1 MATKA
6 TKKEKNAVVKNTPK
20 KGSKSVTSEKGE
32 VVTKNKPNIFK
43 TIWNFVMKHKIIF
56 GIFLIIILIIIF
68 TLLFLKLSLNF
79 TAITINDDK
88 YSKADMNMS
97 LYNLKYNYFGKD
109 ASEIPDATLEE
120 QLSSVGMTV
129 SEYLKS
135 ETVNELKY
143 RSVIKKIADDNN
155 ITLTEEEKEEINSN
169 IKSVINSFGSHGKFK
184 KFLSKNKITEK
195 AYKSYLES
203 DKLYDKVFEELYASG
218 KKNYLTDEEIKKETS
233 NYYKEY
239 YKVNQIV
246 LGIVDT
252 NTLESLT
259 DTVINQKKTLIETI
273 LEKAKSGVDFE
284 ELVKKYSEEASSD
297 NNLYFTKDDVLEE
310 VYNAVDSLKE
320 DEISEIIKTKY
331 AYSIIKR
338 LKLDDRKLDEY
349 LEKKAKIKFNN
360 DITTKA
366 EDYKV
371 FYENAYKKIKEER

>member
-20 KGSKSVTSEKGE
+20 KGSKSVTSVKEK
-32 VVTKNKPNIFK
+32 VTESKPNIFK

-135 ETVNELKY
+135 EAVNELKY
-143 RSVIKKIADDNN
+143 RSVIKKIASDNN

-203 DKLYDKVFEELYASG
+203 DKLYDKVFEELYKSG

-239 YKVNQIV
+239 YKANQIV

-273 LEKAKSGVDFE
+273 LKEAKSGVDFE

-310 VYNAVDSLKE
+310 VYNVVDSLKE
-320 DEISEIIKTKY
+320 DEISDIIKTKY

-338 LKLDDRKLDEY
+338 LKLDDKKLDEY

-371 FYENAYKKIKEER
+371 FYENAYKKIK

>member
-1 MATKA
+1 MATIA

-338 LKLDDRKLDEY
+338 LKLDDKKLDEY

-371 FYENAYKKIKEER
+371 FYENAYKKIK

>member
-246 LGIVDT
+246 LEIVDT

-371 FYENAYKKIKEER
+371 FYENAYKKIK

>member
-20 KGSKSVTSEKGE
+20 KGSKSVTSVREK
-32 VVTKNKPNIFK
+32 VTESKPNIFK

-135 ETVNELKY
+135 EAVNELKY
-143 RSVIKKIADDNN
+143 RSVIKKIANDNN
-155 ITLTEEEKEEINSN
+155 ITLTEEENKEINSN

-203 DKLYDKVFEELYASG
+203 DKLYDKVFEELYKSG

-239 YKVNQIV
+239 YKANQIV

-273 LEKAKSGVDFE
+273 LKEAKSGVDFE

-310 VYNAVDSLKE
+310 VYNVVDSLKE
-320 DEISEIIKTKY
+320 DEISDIIKTKY

-338 LKLDDRKLDEY
+338 LPLDDKKLNDY

-371 FYENAYKKIKEER
+371 FYENAYKKIK

>member
-20 KGSKSVTSEKGE
+20 KGSKSVTSKKEE
-32 VVTKNKPNIFK
+32 VVTKSKTNIFK
-43 TIWNFVMKHKIIF
+43 NIWNFVMKHKIIF

-371 FYENAYKKIKEER
+371 FYENAYKKIK

>member
-135 ETVNELKY
+135 EAVNELKY

-218 KKNYLTDEEIKKETS
+218 KKKYLTDEEIKKETS

-371 FYENAYKKIKEER
+371 FYENAYKKIK

>member
-6 TKKEKNAVVKNTPK
+6 TKTKNAVVKNTPK
-20 KGSKSVTSEKGE
+20 KGSKSVTSVKEEK
-32 VVTKNKPNIFK
+32 VTKSKPNIFK

-79 TAITINDDK
+79 TALTINDDK

-109 ASEIPDATLEE
+109 ASEIPDATLDE
-120 QLSSVGMTV
+120 QLSSVSMTV

-135 ETVNELKY
+135 EAVNELKY
-143 RSVIKKIADDNN
+143 RSSIKKIANDNN
-155 ITLTEEEKEEINSN
+155 ITLTEEEKKEINSN

-184 KFLSKNKITEK
+184 KFLSRNKITEK

-239 YKVNQIV
+239 YKANQIV

-273 LEKAKSGVDFE
+273 LKEAKSGVDFE

-320 DEISEIIKTKY
+320 DEISDIIKTKY

-338 LKLDDRKLDEY
+338 LKLDDKKLDEY

-371 FYENAYKKIKEER
+371 FYENAYKKIK

>member
-6 TKKEKNAVVKNTPK
+6 TKKEKNAVVKNAPK

-79 TAITINDDK
+79 TAITIKDDK

-135 ETVNELKY
+135 EAVNELKY

-371 FYENAYKKIKEER
+371 FYENAYKKIK

>member
-1 MATKA
+1 MATKS

-371 FYENAYKKIKEER
+371 FYENAYKKIK

>member
-6 TKKEKNAVVKNTPK
+6 TKTTKNAVVKNPPK
-20 KGSKSVTSEKGE
+20 KGSKSVTSKKEE
-32 VVTKNKPNIFK
+32 VVTKSKTNIFK
-43 TIWNFVMKHKIIF
+43 NIWNFVMKHKIIF

-169 IKSVINSFGSHGKFK
+169 MESSKSF
-184 KFLSKNKITEK
+184 
-195 AYKSYLES
+195 
-203 DKLYDKVFEELYASG
+203 
-218 KKNYLTDEEIKKETS
+218 
-233 NYYKEY
+233 
-239 YKVNQIV
+239 
-246 LGIVDT
+246 
-252 NTLESLT
+252 
-259 DTVINQKKTLIETI
+259 
-273 LEKAKSGVDFE
+273 
-284 ELVKKYSEEASSD
+284 
-297 NNLYFTKDDVLEE
+297 
-310 VYNAVDSLKE
+310 
-320 DEISEIIKTKY
+320 
-331 AYSIIKR
+331 
-338 LKLDDRKLDEY
+338 
-349 LEKKAKIKFNN
+349 
-360 DITTKA
+360 
-366 EDYKV
+366 
-371 FYENAYKKIKEER
+371 

>member
-20 KGSKSVTSEKGE
+20 KGSKSVASVKEK
-32 VVTKNKPNIFK
+32 VTESKPNIFK

-135 ETVNELKY
+135 EAVNELKY
-143 RSVIKKIADDNN
+143 RSVIKKIASDNN

-203 DKLYDKVFEELYASG
+203 DKLYDKVFEELYKSG

-239 YKVNQIV
+239 YKANQIV

-273 LEKAKSGVDFE
+273 LKEAKSGVDFE

-297 NNLYFTKDDVLEE
+297 NNLYFTKGDVLEE
-310 VYNAVDSLKE
+310 VYNVVDSLKE
-320 DEISEIIKTKY
+320 DEISDIIKTKY

-338 LKLDDRKLDEY
+338 LKLDDKKLDEY
-349 LEKKAKIKFNN
+349 LEKRAKIKFNN

-371 FYENAYKKIKEER
+371 FYENAYKKIK

>member
-6 TKKEKNAVVKNTPK
+6 TKTTKNAVEKNTPK
-20 KGSKSVTSEKGE
+20 KGSKSVTSKKEE
-32 VVTKNKPNIFK
+32 VVTKSKTNIFK
-43 TIWNFVMKHKIIF
+43 NIWNFVMKHKIIF

-338 LKLDDRKLDEY
+338 LKLDDKKLDEY

-371 FYENAYKKIKEER
+371 FYENAYKKIK

>member
-143 RSVIKKIADDNN
+143 RSVIKKLADDNN

-371 FYENAYKKIKEER
+371 FYENAYKKIK

>member
-79 TAITINDDK
+79 TALTINDDK

-371 FYENAYKKIKEER
+371 FYENAYKKIK

>member
-310 VYNAVDSLKE
+310 VYNALDSLKE

-371 FYENAYKKIKEER
+371 FYENAYKKIK

>member
-6 TKKEKNAVVKNTPK
+6 TKTKNAVVKNTPK
-20 KGSKSVTSEKGE
+20 KGSKSVTSVKEEK
-32 VVTKNKPNIFK
+32 VTKSKPNIFK

-79 TAITINDDK
+79 TALTINDDK

-120 QLSSVGMTV
+120 QLSSVSMTV

-135 ETVNELKY
+135 EAVNELKY
-143 RSVIKKIADDNN
+143 RSSIKKIANDNN
-155 ITLTEEEKEEINSN
+155 ITLTEEEKKEINSN

-239 YKVNQIV
+239 YNANQIV

-273 LEKAKSGVDFE
+273 LKEAKSGVDFE

-320 DEISEIIKTKY
+320 DEISDIIKTKY

-338 LKLDDRKLDEY
+338 LKLDDKKLDEY

-371 FYENAYKKIKEER
+371 FYENAYKKIK

>member
-6 TKKEKNAVVKNTPK
+6 TKTKNAVVKNTPK
-20 KGSKSVTSEKGE
+20 KGSKSVSSSKEEK
-32 VVTKNKPNIFK
+32 VTKSKPNIFK

-79 TAITINDDK
+79 TALTINDDK

-135 ETVNELKY
+135 EAVNELKY
-143 RSVIKKIADDNN
+143 RSVIKKIASDNN

-203 DKLYDKVFEELYASG
+203 DKLYDKVFEELYKSG

-239 YKVNQIV
+239 YKANQIV

-259 DTVINQKKTLIETI
+259 DTVINQKKALIETI
-273 LEKAKSGVDFE
+273 LKEAESGVDFE

-310 VYNAVDSLKE
+310 VYNVVDSLKE
-320 DEISEIIKTKY
+320 DEISDIIKTKY

-338 LKLDDRKLDEY
+338 LKLDDKKLNDY

-371 FYENAYKKIKEER
+371 FYENAYKKIK

>member
-6 TKKEKNAVVKNTPK
+6 TKTKNAVVKNTPK
-20 KGSKSVTSEKGE
+20 KGSKSVSSSKEEK
-32 VVTKNKPNIFK
+32 VTKSKPNIFK

-79 TAITINDDK
+79 TALTINDDK

-135 ETVNELKY
+135 EAVNELKY
-143 RSVIKKIADDNN
+143 RSVIKKIASDNN

-203 DKLYDKVFEELYASG
+203 DKLYDKVFEELYKSG

-239 YKVNQIV
+239 YKANQIV

-273 LEKAKSGVDFE
+273 LKEAKSGVDFE

-297 NNLYFTKDDVLEE
+297 NNLYFTKGDVLEE
-310 VYNAVDSLKE
+310 VYNVVDSLKE
-320 DEISEIIKTKY
+320 DEISDIIKTKY

-338 LKLDDRKLDEY
+338 LKLDDKKLDEY
-349 LEKKAKIKFNN
+349 LEKRAKIKFNN

-371 FYENAYKKIKEER
+371 FYENAYKKIK

>member
-6 TKKEKNAVVKNTPK
+6 TKSKKNMVNEKAPK
-20 KGSKSVTSEKGE
+20 KGSKSVSSSKEEKI
-32 VVTKNKPNIFK
+32 TKKNTNIFK
-43 TIWNFVMKHKIIF
+43 SIWNFVMKHKIIF

-120 QLSSVGMTV
+120 QLSSLGMTV

-135 ETVNELKY
+135 EAVNELKY
-143 RSVIKKIADDNN
+143 RSVIKKIASDNN

-203 DKLYDKVFEELYASG
+203 DKLYDKVFEELYKSG

-239 YKVNQIV
+239 YKANQIV

-259 DTVINQKKTLIETI
+259 DTVINQKKALIETI
-273 LEKAKSGVDFE
+273 LKEAKSGVDFE

-310 VYNAVDSLKE
+310 VYNVVDSLKE
-320 DEISEIIKTKY
+320 DEISDIIKTKY

-338 LKLDDRKLDEY
+338 LKLDDKKLDEY

-371 FYENAYKKIKEER
+371 FYENAYKKIK

>member
-371 FYENAYKKIKEER
+371 FYENAYKKIK

>member
-6 TKKEKNAVVKNTPK
+6 TKTKNAVVKNTPK

-79 TAITINDDK
+79 TALTINDDK

-109 ASEIPDATLEE
+109 ASEIPDATLDE
-120 QLSSVGMTV
+120 QLSSVSMTV

-135 ETVNELKY
+135 EAVNELKY
-143 RSVIKKIADDNN
+143 RSVIKKIANDNN
-155 ITLTEEEKEEINSN
+155 ITLTDEEKQEINSN

-239 YKVNQIV
+239 YKANQIV

-320 DEISEIIKTKY
+320 DEISDIIKTKY

-338 LKLDDRKLDEY
+338 LKLDDKKLDEY

-371 FYENAYKKIKEER
+371 FYENAYKKIK

>member
-6 TKKEKNAVVKNTPK
+6 TKKEKKTPK

-371 FYENAYKKIKEER
+371 FYENAYKKIK

>member
-109 ASEIPDATLEE
+109 ASEIPDATLEV

-371 FYENAYKKIKEER
+371 FYENAYKKIK

>member
-6 TKKEKNAVVKNTPK
+6 TKTTKNAVVKNTPK
-20 KGSKSVTSEKGE
+20 KGSKSVTSKKEE
-32 VVTKNKPNIFK
+32 VVTKSKTNIFK
-43 TIWNFVMKHKIIF
+43 NIWNFVMKHKIIF

-252 NTLESLT
+252 NALESLT

-371 FYENAYKKIKEER
+371 FYENAYKKIK

>member
-169 IKSVINSFGSHGKFK
+169 IKSIINSFGSHGKFK

-371 FYENAYKKIKEER
+371 FYENAYKKIK

>member
-259 DTVINQKKTLIETI
+259 DTVINQKKILIETI

-338 LKLDDRKLDEY
+338 LKLDDKKLDEY

-371 FYENAYKKIKEER
+371 FYENAYKKIK

>member
-6 TKKEKNAVVKNTPK
+6 TKKEKNAVEKNTPK
-20 KGSKSVTSEKGE
+20 KGSKSITSENEKL
-32 VVTKNKPNIFK
+32 VTKSKPNIFK
-43 TIWNFVMKHKIIF
+43 TIWNFVMKQKIIF
-56 GIFLIIILIIIF
+56 GIFIIIILIIIF

-79 TAITINDDK
+79 TALTINDDK

-135 ETVNELKY
+135 EAVNELKY
-143 RSVIKKIADDNN
+143 RSVIKKIANDNN

-195 AYKSYLES
+195 AYRSYLES

-246 LGIVDT
+246 LGIVDS

-259 DTVINQKKTLIETI
+259 DTIINQKKTLIETI
-273 LEKAKSGVDFE
+273 LKEAKSGVDFE
-284 ELVKKYSEEASSD
+284 ELVKKYSEEASND

-310 VYNAVDSLKE
+310 VYNVVDSLNE

-338 LKLDDRKLDEY
+338 LPLDDKKLNDY

-360 DITTKA
+360 DITKKA

-371 FYENAYKKIKEER
+371 FYENAYKKIK

>member
-43 TIWNFVMKHKIIF
+43 TIWNFVMKHKIRF

-135 ETVNELKY
+135 EAVNELKY

-371 FYENAYKKIKEER
+371 FYENAYKKIK

>member
-360 DITTKA
+360 DITKKS

-371 FYENAYKKIKEER
+371 FYENAYKKIK

>member
-297 NNLYFTKDDVLEE
+297 NNLYFTKDDVLGE

-371 FYENAYKKIKEER
+371 FYENAYKKIK

>member
-20 KGSKSVTSEKGE
+20 KGSKSVTSVREK
-32 VVTKNKPNIFK
+32 VTESKPNIFK

-135 ETVNELKY
+135 EAVNELKY
-143 RSVIKKIADDNN
+143 RSVIKKIASDNN

-203 DKLYDKVFEELYASG
+203 DKLYDKVFEELYKSG

-233 NYYKEY
+233 NYYNEY
-239 YKVNQIV
+239 YKANQIV
-246 LGIVDT
+246 LGIVDK

-273 LEKAKSGVDFE
+273 LKEAKSGVDFE

-310 VYNAVDSLKE
+310 VYNVVDSLKE
-320 DEISEIIKTKY
+320 DEISDIIKTKY

-338 LKLDDRKLDEY
+338 LPLDDKKLNDY

-371 FYENAYKKIKEER
+371 FYENAYKKIK

>member
-32 VVTKNKPNIFK
+32 VVTKNKPNVFK

-259 DTVINQKKTLIETI
+259 DTVINQKKILIETI

-338 LKLDDRKLDEY
+338 LKLDDKKLDEY

-371 FYENAYKKIKEER
+371 FYENAYKKIK

>member
-6 TKKEKNAVVKNTPK
+6 TKTTKNAVVKNPPK
-20 KGSKSVTSEKGE
+20 KGSKSVTSKKEE
-32 VVTKNKPNIFK
+32 VVTKSKTNIFK
-43 TIWNFVMKHKIIF
+43 NIWNFIMKHKIIF

-371 FYENAYKKIKEER
+371 FYENAYKKIK

>member
-6 TKKEKNAVVKNTPK
+6 TKTKNAVVKNTPK
-20 KGSKSVTSEKGE
+20 KGSKSVTSVKEEK
-32 VVTKNKPNIFK
+32 VTKSKPNIFK

-79 TAITINDDK
+79 TALTINDDK

-120 QLSSVGMTV
+120 QLSSVNMTV

-135 ETVNELKY
+135 EAVNELKY
-143 RSVIKKIADDNN
+143 RSVIKKIANDNN
-155 ITLTEEEKEEINSN
+155 ITLTEEEKKEINSN

-239 YKVNQIV
+239 YKANQIV

-273 LEKAKSGVDFE
+273 LKEAKSGVDFE

-320 DEISEIIKTKY
+320 DEISDIIKTKY

-338 LKLDDRKLDEY
+338 LKLDDKKLDEY

-371 FYENAYKKIKEER
+371 FYENAYKKIK

>member
-6 TKKEKNAVVKNTPK
+6 TKTKNAVVKNTPK
-20 KGSKSVTSEKGE
+20 KGSKSVTSVKEEK
-32 VVTKNKPNIFK
+32 VTKSKPNIFK

-79 TAITINDDK
+79 TALTINDDK

-120 QLSSVGMTV
+120 QLSSVSMTV

-135 ETVNELKY
+135 EAVNELKY
-143 RSVIKKIADDNN
+143 RSSIKKIANDNN
-155 ITLTEEEKEEINSN
+155 ITLTEEEKKEINSN

-233 NYYKEY
+233 NYYKVY
-239 YKVNQIV
+239 YKANQIV

-273 LEKAKSGVDFE
+273 LKEAKSGVDFE

-320 DEISEIIKTKY
+320 DEISDIIKTKY

-338 LKLDDRKLDEY
+338 LKLDDKKLDEY

-371 FYENAYKKIKEER
+371 FYENAYKKIK

>member
-68 TLLFLKLSLNF
+68 TLLFLKLSLNY

-371 FYENAYKKIKEER
+371 FYENAYKKIK

>member
-338 LKLDDRKLDEY
+338 LKLDDRKLYEY

-371 FYENAYKKIKEER
+371 FYENAYKKIK